1 MEEATVEDCVKKIEG
16 KGEGTC
22 LCGGAGKHFSLKS
35 KIRVF
40 NKVKVEEELFK
51 MATMRSKVW
60 FRDEEESTW

>member
-1 MEEATVEDCVKKIEG
+1 MEETTVEDCVNKIEG

-40 NKVKVEEELFK
+40 NKVKVDEGF
-51 MATMRSKVW
+51 SKVTTGGIKSM
-60 FRDEEESTW
+60 ET

>member
-40 NKVKVEEELFK
+40 NKVKVEEE
-51 MATMRSKVW
+51 
-60 FRDEEESTW
+60 